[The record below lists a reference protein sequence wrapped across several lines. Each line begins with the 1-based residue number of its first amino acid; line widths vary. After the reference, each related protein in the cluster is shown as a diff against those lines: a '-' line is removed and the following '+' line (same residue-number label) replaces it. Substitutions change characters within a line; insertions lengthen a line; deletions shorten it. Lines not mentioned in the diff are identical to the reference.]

1 MVGEEKP
8 LGFVCAN
15 DGYVAESPLLSPF
28 ADNRAA
34 ANSKLLVKDEV
45 LHLLQKWEM
54 QNSNYYQ
61 ALKKKCQLQI
71 NLRWCYICFRLL
83 NINRAELHILPMDK

>member
-1 MVGEEKP
+1 MWQRWWHTQKSAAYMVGEEKP

-54 QNSNYYQ
+54 QNWNYYQ
-61 ALKKKCQLQI
+61 ALKKSV
-71 NLRWCYICFRLL
+71 NSRL
-83 NINRAELHILPMDK
+83 I